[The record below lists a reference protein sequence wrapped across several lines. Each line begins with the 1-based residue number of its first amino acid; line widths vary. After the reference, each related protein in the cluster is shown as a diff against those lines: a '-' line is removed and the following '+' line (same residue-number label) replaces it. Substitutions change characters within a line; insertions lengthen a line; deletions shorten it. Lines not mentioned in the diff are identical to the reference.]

1 MEKIRFVPSTSPT
14 LDERLLENV
23 YAVVA
28 PSMRSNSKY
37 YDPAS
42 IEVALQAYEPH
53 RFREWG
59 HPLLLSVF
67 AYDGEKMVGT
77 GFLKHRKFDN
87 TAAETDGGYL
97 FGGFVLPEYQRRGI
111 GRRII
116 ETQIDHA
123 KRIGIKVLR
132 GNASEASLKLLQDL
146 GFVEIGKHE
155 DDALKYKDGAKAE
168 LQTIELKLQ

>member
-1 MEKIRFVPSTSPT
+1 MDRINFVTSTSRT
-14 LDERLLENV
+14 LDDKLLGDV
-23 YAVVA
+23 YSVVA
-28 PSMRSNSKY
+28 PSMRSNSGY
-37 YDPAS
+37 YDPSS

-53 RFREWG
+53 RFREWSQ
-59 HPLLLSVF
+59 PLLLSIF

-77 GFLKHRKFDN
+77 GFLKHRKFEN
-87 TAAETDGGYL
+87 VTTEAGGYL
-97 FGGFVLPEYQRRGI
+97 FGGFILPEYQRQGI
-111 GRRII
+111 GRKII

-155 DDALKYKDGAKAE
+155 DDALKSKDGAKAE
-168 LQTIELKLQ
+168 LHTVELKLQ